1 MFRNKSYF
9 IFLGILLI
17 LYLVVQALKP
27 EPVNWEPS
35 YSKEHTRPYGNY
47 ALFRLLNSIFPKQPV
62 SVSRKHPYEILPTY
76 TQGFNYLLITQ
87 SANLDEE
94 ELEILLEFIRKGN
107 NVFIAAE
114 RFNYEFCQY
123 WGIETA
129 YTSNMI
135 PEYWDQKNHSMITA
149 NFTNPALKAD
159 SGYVLR
165 YDQYD
170 YYFIGIDTSDYTS
183 EETDASSI
191 PADVTVLGTLND
203 QWPNFITV
211 AEGKG
216 RLFLHCNPKI
226 FSNYNI
232 VYNERNH
239 AYVSKAL
246 SYLPVQPVIWDEYFN
261 LGPEGAQTEI
271 RYILSSRSLR
281 WGWFVLLS
289 GIALYMLFES
299 KRRQRVI
306 PVVQPPANSTL
317 EFVNT
322 VGRLYYQQKDH
333 TNLAKKKVTFFL
345 ERIRKQYY
353 LDTQELNEE
362 FIETLAA
369 RSGIDEEF
377 ITSLVKLLL
386 NIQQS
391 TQIDEKQLLQ
401 LNRQIELFNLK
412 SK

>member
-1 MFRNKSYF
+1 MLRNKSYF

-27 EPVNWEPS
+27 EPVDWTPGF
-35 YSKEHTRPYGNY
+35 SKDHTRPYGNY
-47 ALFRLLNSIFPKQPV
+47 ALFRLLNAIFPNQPIIV
-62 SVSRKHPYEILPTY
+62 NRKHQYETLPTY
-76 TQGFNYLLITQ
+76 SEGYNYILITQ
-87 SANLDEE
+87 SVNLNKE
-94 ELEILLEFIRKGN
+94 ELEVLCEFIRKGN
-107 NVFIAAE
+107 NVFMAAE
-114 RFNYEFCQY
+114 WFNYEFCQY
-123 WGIETA
+123 WEIETR
-129 YTSNMI
+129 YTSGII
-135 PEYWDQKNHSMITA
+135 PEYWNEEKRPVITA

-170 YYFIGIDTSDYTS
+170 YYFSGIDTSDYTS
-183 EETDASSI
+183 EETDASSL
-191 PADVTVLGTLND
+191 PADATVLGTLND
-203 QWPNFITV
+203 EWPNYLEIP
-211 AEGKG
+211 EGKG
-216 RLFLHCNPKI
+216 RLFLHCNPRI

-232 VYNERNH
+232 VYNERNN

-261 LGPEGAQTEI
+261 RGPEGAQTEI

-281 WGWFVLLS
+281 WGWFVLLC

-306 PVVQPPANSTL
+306 PVVQPPANTTL

-345 ERIRKQYY
+345 ERIRNQYY

-362 FIETLAA
+362 FIEMLTA
-369 RSGIDEEF
+369 RSGTEKDF
-377 ITSLVKLLL
+377 ITTLVGLLL
-386 NIQQS
+386 SIQQS
-391 TQIDEKQLLQ
+391 NHIDEKQLLQ

>member
-1 MFRNKSYF
+1 MLRNKSYF

-17 LYLVVQALKP
+17 LYLVVQVLKP
-27 EPVNWEPS
+27 EPVDWTPS
-35 YSKEHTRPYGNY
+35 FSKEHTRPYGNY
-47 ALFRLLNSIFPKQPV
+47 ALFRMLNIIFPGQPV
-62 SVSRKHPYEILPTY
+62 SVSRKNPYETLPTY
-76 TQGFNYLLITQ
+76 SHGYNYILITE
-87 SANLDEE
+87 SVNFNEE
-94 ELEILLEFIRKGN
+94 ELEVLRAFIRKGN
-107 NVFIAAE
+107 NVFMAAE
-114 RFNYEFCQY
+114 WFNYEFSKY

-129 YTSNMI
+129 YTSKMI
-135 PEYWDQKNHSMITA
+135 PEYWNQNNRPMITA

-170 YYFIGIDTSDYTS
+170 HYFSGIDTFDYTS
-183 EETDASSI
+183 KEAGASSL
-191 PADVTVLGTLND
+191 PAEVTVLGTLND

-216 RLFLHCNPKI
+216 RLYLHCNPRI

-232 VYNERNH
+232 VYNKRNH

-306 PVVQPPANSTL
+306 PVVQPPVNTTL

-353 LDTQELNEE
+353 LDTQDLDEE
-362 FIETLAA
+362 FTETLAA
-369 RSGIDEEF
+369 RSGVEGEF
-377 ITSLVKLLL
+377 ITSLVKLIR
-386 NIQQS
+386 NVQQS
-391 TQIDEKQLLQ
+391 TLIDEKQLLH
-401 LNRQIELFNLK
+401 LNRQIILFNLK